1 MATQPRMTSC
11 KLCGKDTPEGNKF
24 CQACYWNAKWAKHIL
39 NSPELAQRR
48 KRSHL
53 LTIKNLDP
61 YAPSA
66 TFQGSAKEPYFT
78 TLTSCSC
85 KDFALGHG
93 AYPCKHIFRLAE
105 ELGLFQSEHFKDNDD
120 DYTMHVGDSKRRALL
135 PEQLQGVGEPLIE
148 RFVTLLHFIT
158 KGVHDGERLLRK
170 AQKKLKEAATDSAR
184 EKAQKDIKS
193 AGKALLKRRGLRFS
207 QKNDDLLDQLEN
219 LGLIKTLPSAAKTLS
234 RTVVL
239 TKEVTSKQAEA
250 ILNVYRG
257 IYPPLIT
264 LSVTPGPLELLD
276 KIAIGKHREECV
288 LRSPDATETPKWA
301 FHVPRCFNDA
311 LDIKLISR
319 RWNCVE
325 YTVWTQGVN
334 FSFKAGDILYR
345 DFREYL
351 RGTPTIFVESATSA
365 RGTQVEELNL
375 GENSLEIGVA
385 DRENNATKEAGLKE
399 YYPGSVTL
407 KNYVT
412 GDVTT
417 ITQMDFVK
425 MLIGSNRS

>member
-24 CQACYWNAKWAKHIL
+24 CQACYWNA
-39 NSPELAQRR
+39 
-48 KRSHL
+48 
-53 LTIKNLDP
+53 
-61 YAPSA
+61 
-66 TFQGSAKEPYFT
+66 
-78 TLTSCSC
+78 
-85 KDFALGHG
+85 
-93 AYPCKHIFRLAE
+93 
-105 ELGLFQSEHFKDNDD
+105 
-120 DYTMHVGDSKRRALL
+120 
-135 PEQLQGVGEPLIE
+135 
-148 RFVTLLHFIT
+148 
-158 KGVHDGERLLRK
+158 
-170 AQKKLKEAATDSAR
+170 
-184 EKAQKDIKS
+184 
-193 AGKALLKRRGLRFS
+193 
-207 QKNDDLLDQLEN
+207 
-219 LGLIKTLPSAAKTLS
+219 
-234 RTVVL
+234 
-239 TKEVTSKQAEA
+239 
-250 ILNVYRG
+250 
-257 IYPPLIT
+257 
-264 LSVTPGPLELLD
+264 
-276 KIAIGKHREECV
+276 
-288 LRSPDATETPKWA
+288 KWA